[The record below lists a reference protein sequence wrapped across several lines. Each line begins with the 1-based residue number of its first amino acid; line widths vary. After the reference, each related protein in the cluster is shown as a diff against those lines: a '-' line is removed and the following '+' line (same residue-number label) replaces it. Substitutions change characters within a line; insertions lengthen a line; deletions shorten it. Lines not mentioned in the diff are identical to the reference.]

1 VALKPIACLITDR
14 RRLPEPTVPAIV
26 RQVRRAAAAGVQL
39 VQIRER
45 DLEGRPLFALVRL
58 LVETVSGTATRIVV
72 NDRLDVA
79 LAAGAHGVHLRSS
92 SFAAS
97 RTREVVPAGFLI
109 GRSVHF
115 SDDVSAVSRG
125 ADFVLFGNVYET
137 SSKSGLAAAGLS
149 RLAEV
154 ARATSVPVLA
164 VGGVSLERI
173 PEVLEAGAV
182 GFGAISM
189 FSEPAGQ

>member
-1 VALKPIACLITDR
+1 VKPIACLITDR
-14 RRLPEPTVPAIV
+14 RRLPEPSVPAVV
-26 RQVRRAAAAGVQL
+26 RQVQRAAEAGVQL

-45 DLEGRPLFALVRL
+45 DLEGLALFDLVQQL
-58 LVETVSGTATRIVV
+58 LESVSGTATRIVV

-97 RTREVVPAGFLI
+97 RAREVVPAGFLI
-109 GRSVHF
+109 GRSVHA
-115 SDDVSAVSRG
+115 SDDISTVARG
-125 ADFVLFGNVYET
+125 ADFLLFGNVYET
-137 SSKSGLAAAGLS
+137 SSKPRLAAAGLAH
-149 RLAEV
+149 LAR
-154 ARATSVPVLA
+154 AAGATSVPVLA
-164 VGGVSLERI
+164 VGGVSPERV

-189 FSEPAGQ
+189 FSAIGAR

>member
-1 VALKPIACLITDR
+1 VKPIACLITDR
-14 RRLPEPTVPAIV
+14 RRLPEPTVDAVV
-26 RQVRRAAAAGVQL
+26 RQVRRAAESGVQL

-45 DLEGRPLFALVRL
+45 DLEGRALFELVRQ
-58 LVETVSGTATRIVV
+58 LVATVIGTATRIVV

-97 RTREVVPAGFLI
+97 RTRDMVPAGFLI
-109 GRSVHF
+109 GRSVH
-115 SDDVSAVSRG
+115 STDDVSTVARDT
-125 ADFVLFGNVYET
+125 DFLLFGNVYET
-137 SSKSGLAAAGLS
+137 SSKPGGAAIGLS

-154 ARATSVPVLA
+154 VRATSVPVLA
-164 VGGVSLERI
+164 VGGVSPERV

-182 GFGAISM
+182 GFGAISL
-189 FSEPAGQ
+189 FSAIGAR

>member
-1 VALKPIACLITDR
+1 VTPIACLITDR
-14 RRLPEPTVPAIV
+14 RRLERPTADALV

-45 DLEGRPLFALVRL
+45 DLEGGELFDVVRRVVTCVL
-58 LVETVSGTATRIVV
+58 GTGTRIVV

-97 RTREVVPAGFLI
+97 RTRASVPAGFII
-109 GRSVHF
+109 GRSVHSADDISTVARG
-115 SDDVSAVSRG
+115 SDYLLYG
-125 ADFVLFGNVYET
+125 TVYET
-137 SSKSGLAAAGLS
+137 SSKPGRAPAGLSGLAA
-149 RLAEV
+149 V

-164 VGGVSLERI
+164 VGGVSIERI
-173 PEVLEAGAV
+173 PEVLETGAV

-189 FSEPAGQ
+189 FLEGSGR